1 MYIFIVKENL
11 IDNLCTGVTHHILD
25 GFMSIYED
33 AIRVNPRNPYEQNKR
48 FLLDI
53 KNWPDRILQN
63 ETKRILSHFKT
74 LRKVLKTINYI
85 NIKSLSLMGQH
96 NIKVND
102 AYISQHT
109 PSVTVF
115 IHKIYTDS
123 AKEFFHDEGLMN
135 FGLSGTRSRQAS
147 VIDTVIKQILNGS
160 VPVDDLLYNI
170 NDDTDQS
177 LSHEY
182 TSPILQQKTPQSQEE
197 SINNKSENNPN
208 MQFFENDITED
219 EKEDEEFENDTIV
232 IENTANNNNSF
243 LAEDTLDSLDNTL
256 KENLFNKK
264 DESERLSSP
273 VNNGF
278 AALLQENTSLNLLD
292 HVSDKQESKT
302 VDIVA
307 PTITNSLS
315 SPTMVSLR
323 QKGKKNKIKK

>member
-1 MYIFIVKENL
+1 M
-11 IDNLCTGVTHHILD
+11 TT
-25 GFMSIYED
+25 
-33 AIRVNPRNPYEQNKR
+33 Q
-48 FLLDI
+48 
-53 KNWPDRILQN
+53 
-63 ETKRILSHFKT
+63 T
-74 LRKVLKTINYI
+74 
-85 NIKSLSLMGQH
+85 
-96 NIKVND
+96 
-102 AYISQHT
+102 
-109 PSVTVF
+109 
-115 IHKIYTDS
+115 
-123 AKEFFHDEGLMN
+123 
-135 FGLSGTRSRQAS
+135 
-147 VIDTVIKQILNGS
+147 
-160 VPVDDLLYNI
+160 
-170 NDDTDQS
+170 
-177 LSHEY
+177 
-182 TSPILQQKTPQSQEE
+182 QEE

-243 LAEDTLDSLDNTL
+243 LAEDTIDSLDNTL

>member
-1 MYIFIVKENL
+1 
-11 IDNLCTGVTHHILD
+11 
-25 GFMSIYED
+25 
-33 AIRVNPRNPYEQNKR
+33 
-48 FLLDI
+48 
-53 KNWPDRILQN
+53 
-63 ETKRILSHFKT
+63 
-74 LRKVLKTINYI
+74 
-85 NIKSLSLMGQH
+85 
-96 NIKVND
+96 
-102 AYISQHT
+102 
-109 PSVTVF
+109 
-115 IHKIYTDS
+115 
-123 AKEFFHDEGLMN
+123 
-135 FGLSGTRSRQAS
+135 
-147 VIDTVIKQILNGS
+147 
-160 VPVDDLLYNI
+160 
-170 NDDTDQS
+170 
-177 LSHEY
+177 
-182 TSPILQQKTPQSQEE
+182 
-197 SINNKSENNPN
+197 